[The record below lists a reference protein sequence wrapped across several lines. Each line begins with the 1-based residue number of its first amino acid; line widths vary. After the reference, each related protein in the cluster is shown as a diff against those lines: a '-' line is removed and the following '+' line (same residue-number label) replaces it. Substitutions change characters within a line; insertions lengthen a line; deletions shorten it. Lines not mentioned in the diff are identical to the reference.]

1 VAVNYHLV
9 FQNLTN
15 YYQSWNIAIF
25 NLKGYF
31 TFGKINVYLKLVI
44 YVEEM

>member
-1 VAVNYHLV
+1 VAVYYHLV

-25 NLKGYF
+25 NF